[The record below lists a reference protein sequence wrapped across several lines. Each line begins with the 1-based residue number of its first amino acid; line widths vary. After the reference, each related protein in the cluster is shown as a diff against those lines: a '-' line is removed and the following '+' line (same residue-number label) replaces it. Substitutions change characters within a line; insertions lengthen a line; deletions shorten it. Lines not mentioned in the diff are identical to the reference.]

1 MTKLRPSANPPP
13 SGLFLV
19 TQFQHPRAPSMPQSL
34 RGRGGIPRT
43 PTMLCNKGTALK
55 PALSEVEWG
64 PRAATIECSGAPS
77 MPQSLRGM
85 GGIPRTPN
93 GGRPPPF
100 DSPQKP
106 GCPILRASC
115 EGWEPE
121 AAKDAFREII
131 SILKDLSNRHPD
143 RYSAALTNAES
154 TLAQIEKETEKR

>member
-1 MTKLRPSANPPP
+1 MGAASSHNKMLGCPIHAAVSSRHGWETTNPQWRPS
-13 SGLFLV
+13 
-19 TQFQHPRAPSMPQSL
+19 T
-34 RGRGGIPRT
+34 
-43 PTMLCNKGTALK
+43 
-55 PALSEVEWG
+55 
-64 PRAATIECSGAPS
+64 
-77 MPQSLRGM
+77 
-85 GGIPRTPN
+85 
-93 GGRPPPF
+93 PF